1 MKLKKQYFEDIQLFR
16 NKATL
21 VWSVALLVL
30 LAALPFIIKTY
41 YLTMLNLMALNIIV
55 ALGLNMLV
63 GNTGQISLGHGG
75 FVAIGAY
82 TAAFLLQ
89 AGVPFV
95 GALLAAGL
103 LAALIGALLGIPSLR
118 LEGPYLA
125 IATLGFGL
133 AVMVIIGR

>member
-89 AGVPFV
+89 
-95 GALLAAGL
+95 
-103 LAALIGALLGIPSLR
+103 
-118 LEGPYLA
+118 
-125 IATLGFGL
+125 
-133 AVMVIIGR
+133 